1 MSESREQR
9 QKALEERR
17 KRIADLRETRN
28 RRVVDTARVQA
39 SVTANLDDYVADLLN
54 EPAPVVTSAAGQFI
68 DTDQDTDT
76 AAADSKGANNNKE
89 KDEDEE
95 ALASLQSSSSAA
107 ATVPTPTPA
116 IPKTETL
123 EFGTQTEEPD
133 ELLMLEDTNNEDDN
147 DQNIIND
154 KEKEKDAT
162 DGNGNGNTALPTKNE
177 KDPKFLSNEQVQKEV
192 STKPFSDFLNTT
204 SKKVERLLGTP
215 LLSDLLVDHVG
226 QVPSSSAN
234 DNDAPKDERQFIAN
248 RKVYE
253 CHKWTSERDITDL
266 DWSPLHRDCVLATY
280 DRRGARPAG
289 SSSSST
295 IAVAAIAPHDT
306 PSDSL
311 TPRSGELQSDGLA
324 LIWSLAM
331 PHRPEHIFTC
341 GSPVTTG
348 RFHPTEAPLVVG
360 GCESGQVVVW
370 DVRAGRL
377 PVQKSTFVVSGG
389 SSNSSTNNKQVKG
402 HAHPINTMAVLEGGV
417 RTVLIVVCLFNHP

>member
-39 SVTANLDDYVADLLN
+39 SATANLDDYVADLLN
-54 EPAPVVTSAAGQFI
+54 EPAPVVVTVAGI
-68 DTDQDTDT
+68 NDT
-76 AAADSKGANNNKE
+76 ANATTPTTTAINKE
-89 KDEDEE
+89 FSSPPEPDSTSSVPASTSTTTTTTTTAPTTISV
-95 ALASLQSSSSAA
+95 AL
-107 ATVPTPTPA
+107 
-116 IPKTETL
+116 PKVETFEL
-123 EFGTQTEEPD
+123 GTQTEEP
-133 ELLMLEDTNNEDDN
+133 ELLPEEDEINNDERN
-147 DQNIIND
+147 EIMMS
-154 KEKEKDAT
+154 
-162 DGNGNGNTALPTKNE
+162 NE
-177 KDPKFLSNEQVQKEV
+177 KDGMTHPQVNTDQATAINSDNKEPKLLSDEQVQKEV
-192 STKPFSDFLNTT
+192 SSKPFSDFLNTT

-226 QVPSSSAN
+226 QIPSALSSLQ
-234 DNDAPKDERQFIAN
+234 DGDAPKDERQFIAS
-248 RKVYE
+248 RQVYE

-280 DRRGARPAG
+280 DRRGARPMG
-289 SSSSST
+289 SSATT

-331 PHRPEHIFTC
+331 PQRPEHIFTC

-348 RFHPTEAPLVVG
+348 RFHPNEAPLVVG

-389 SSNSSTNNKQVKG
+389 SNKQQQMKG
-402 HAHPINTMAVLEGGV
+402 HSHPINSMVVLEGGV
-417 RTVLIVVCLFNHP
+417 RALRI